1 MHHSDHSSDN
11 LENSDDPTSSKKCI
25 PSQICLVCGNVG
37 CGRYTAEH
45 AQHHYLETTH
55 NFAMALSD
63 SRVWD
68 YAGDYFVHR
77 LVTNESSGKMIET
90 KSDEKKSEEFELSV
104 QMECLQ

>member
-1 MHHSDHSSDN
+1 M
-11 LENSDDPTSSKKCI
+11 
-25 PSQICLVCGNVG
+25 G

-90 KSDEKKSEEFELSV
+90 KSDEKKSEEFELSI